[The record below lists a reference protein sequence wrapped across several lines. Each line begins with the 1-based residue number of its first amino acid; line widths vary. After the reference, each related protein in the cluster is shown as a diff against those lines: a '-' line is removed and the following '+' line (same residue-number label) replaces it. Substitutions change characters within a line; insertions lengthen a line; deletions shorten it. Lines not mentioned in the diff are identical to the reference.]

1 MRMSISLT
9 LAFSFVIERLVCG
22 ASDDLSYSKCWRSVD
37 PQQPGL
43 AAAGI
48 FPVMRRGAF
57 KIKAVAALQMVLL
70 TVKRDLQLAA
80 EHEQELFA
88 FVRIRLATAGLG
100 LNAEQMRLHDF
111 IAPGEQFHAHS
122 RTGLKHLA
130 LQRTHQS
137 GIRFRRIEKI
147 K

>member
-43 AAAGI
+43 AAAWI

-57 KIKAVAALQMVLL
+57 KIKTVAALQMVLL
-70 TVKRDLQLAA
+70 AVKSDLQFAA
-80 EHEQELFA
+80 QHKQKFLT
-88 FVRIRLATAGLG
+88 FVGVGFATAGSCFDTK
-100 LNAEQMRLHDF
+100 EVRLHYF
-111 IAPGEQFHAHS
+111 VAPS
-122 RTGLKHLA
+122 
-130 LQRTHQS
+130 
-137 GIRFRRIEKI
+137 
-147 K
+147 